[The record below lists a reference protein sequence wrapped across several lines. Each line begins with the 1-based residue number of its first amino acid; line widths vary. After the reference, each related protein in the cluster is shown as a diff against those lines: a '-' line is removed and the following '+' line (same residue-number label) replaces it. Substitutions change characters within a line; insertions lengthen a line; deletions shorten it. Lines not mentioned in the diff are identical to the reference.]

1 MDHAAGSAT
10 RPSKRSVALSGA
22 PAGNTAICSVGQSG
36 DNLRYRGYDIL
47 DLAREATF
55 EEVAWLLLRGELPDN
70 ATLAAYR
77 ERLAG
82 LTALPGTLCKILE
95 HLPATSHPMDVLRTG
110 ISALGQFEPE
120 SEDRNAKGALA
131 IADRLIACSGPMLLY
146 WHQTAVTGRRVET
159 GPEAASIAGR
169 FLRRL
174 HDAPV
179 DALDRRALDRSLIL
193 YAEHEFN
200 ASTFTARVIAG
211 TGSDMF
217 SAVTGAIG
225 ALRGPRHGGAN
236 EAALT
241 VLQRYGDPEQA
252 ARDIAERLSRR
263 EIVMGFGHPV
273 YIVEDPRNRII
284 KEIARELAERKGNS
298 MPFRI
303 AGAIETVMKE
313 RRSLFPNLDW
323 YSAPAYFLLGIPRS
337 LFTPLFAMAR
347 MAGWCAHIMEQRDDG
362 RIIRPGAN
370 YIGPGPRPFLPL
382 DQR

>member
-1 MDHAAGSAT
+1 MVQHTEKKGGV
-10 RPSKRSVALSGA
+10 RKRSVALSGA
-22 PAGNTAICSVGQSG
+22 LAGNTAICSVGQSG
-36 DNLRYRGYDIL
+36 DDLRYRGYDIL
-47 DLAREATF
+47 DLAREAAF
-55 EEVAWLLLRGELPDN
+55 EEVAWLLLRGELPDKV
-70 ATLAAYR
+70 ALAAYR

-82 LTALPGTLCKILE
+82 LTTLPGALRSVLE
-95 HLPATSHPMDVLRTG
+95 QLPATSHPMDVLRTG
-110 ISALGQFEPE
+110 ISALGQYEPE
-120 SEDRNAKGALA
+120 SEDRNTQGALA
-131 IADRLIACSGPMLLY
+131 IADRLVACAGPMLLY
-146 WHQTAVTGRRVET
+146 WYQYALTGRHIET
-159 GPEAASIAGR
+159 DSEEGSIAAR
-169 FLRRL
+169 FLRLL

-179 DALDRRALDRSLIL
+179 DAPDRRALERSLIL
-193 YAEHEFN
+193 YAEDEFN

-241 VLQRYGDPEQA
+241 VLERYGDPDQA
-252 ARDIAERLSRR
+252 ARDIAERLSRK

-273 YIVEDPRNRII
+273 YTVEDPRNRII
-284 KEIARELAERKGNS
+284 KEIAREIAERKGDT

-303 AGAIETVMKE
+303 AEAIEAVMKE

-323 YSAPAYFLLGIPRS
+323 YSAPAYCLLGIPRS

-382 DQR
+382 DRR